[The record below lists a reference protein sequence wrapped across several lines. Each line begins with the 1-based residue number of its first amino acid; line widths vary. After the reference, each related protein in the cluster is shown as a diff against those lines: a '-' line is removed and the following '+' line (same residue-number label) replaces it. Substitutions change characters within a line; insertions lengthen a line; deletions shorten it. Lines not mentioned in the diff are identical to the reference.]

1 MPTTILI
8 ADDHA
13 MFAEGLAAL
22 LQKQGEISVVAYADN
37 GEEAAIKT
45 RELSPD
51 IVIMDLNMPV
61 LDGVGA
67 TRRISEESPRTR
79 VIILTMN
86 NEASF
91 VARAVEAG
99 AFGYM
104 LKNST
109 HQELHAAIETVKSGR
124 QYFSPGVAHILLQ
137 QELSR
142 KKIAA
147 DESADNDEEMLTP
160 REVAV
165 AKLLVQDMT
174 NADIADALHIS
185 IRTVEGHRMNILRKL
200 NVKSVVGLTKYATKK
215 GWL

>member
-22 LQKQGEISVVAYADN
+22 LQKQGDISVVGYAYN
-37 GEEAAIKT
+37 GEEAVLKA

-51 IVIMDLNMPV
+51 IVIMDLNMPI

-67 TRRISEESPRTR
+67 TRRISEESPRVR
-79 VIILTMN
+79 VVILTMN

-109 HQELHAAIETVKSGR
+109 HQELHAAIETVKDGR
-124 QYFSPGVAHILLQ
+124 QYFSAGVAHILLQ

-142 KKIAA
+142 KKVGTDD
-147 DESADNDEEMLTP
+147 DENDEETLTP